1 LCRSVFFHRSSQPAE
16 PWAPQRPAMY
26 DVDRTHRAFF
36 QRRLFNLGIDPSH
49 IKAHLDGVCET
60 LSWQFDRGI
69 AIGRFDY

>member
-1 LCRSVFFHRSSQPAE
+1 MF
-16 PWAPQRPAMY
+16 

-49 IKAHLDGVCET
+49 IKADLDGVCET